1 MPIHVLLTGG
11 TIDKHYHECNGE
23 LSFSETHLP
32 TMLAQARCTLDLHMD
47 TLMLKDSLAMQDSDR
62 QTILNA
68 CQQSPHKMIVITHG
82 TDTMVDSAQVLG
94 QALQQQTL
102 QDKTIVLLGA
112 MIPYELKQSD
122 SLFNLGSALTA
133 AQCLTQGVYI
143 CMNGQVFSWDNVM
156 KNRGKG
162 VFCEQN
168 P

>member
-1 MPIHVLLTGG
+1 
-11 TIDKHYHECNGE
+11 
-23 LSFSETHLP
+23 
-32 TMLAQARCTLDLHMD
+32 
-47 TLMLKDSLAMQDSDR
+47 
-62 QTILNA
+62 
-68 CQQSPHKMIVITHG
+68 VITHG